1 MQNVLNIKTASD
13 PELFTV
19 FSAETGKAD
28 GDIGVSDSCSL
39 GLVFQIGVYHSNHIL
54 AGP

>member
-1 MQNVLNIKTASD
+1 MQDVLNIKTASD

-19 FSAETGKAD
+19 FSAETGEAD
-28 GDIGVSDSCSL
+28 GGIGGLDSCTL
-39 GLVFQIGVYHSNHIL
+39 GLVFQIGLYHTNHIL